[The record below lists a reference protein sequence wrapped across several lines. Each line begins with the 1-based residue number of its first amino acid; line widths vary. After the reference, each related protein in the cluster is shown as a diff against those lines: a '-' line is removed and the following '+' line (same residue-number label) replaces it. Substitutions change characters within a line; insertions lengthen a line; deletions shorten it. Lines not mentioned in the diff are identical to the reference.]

1 MVAVESYSTVVVQQN
16 NRCQMSEYLQ
26 WFCAVSIFVLC
37 AGWLVFVA
45 WMRFDFTRRMV
56 AERAMQRTE
65 REHVR
70 RELGAT
76 APDSTHEIPDWL
88 EAENEMIDSEIK
100 RIRRQTRPVG
110 WGQ

>member
-1 MVAVESYSTVVVQQN
+1 MVA
-16 NRCQMSEYLQ
+16 
-26 WFCAVSIFVLC
+26 
-37 AGWLVFVA
+37 
-45 WMRFDFTRRMV
+45 
-56 AERAMQRTE
+56 E

-76 APDSTHEIPDWL
+76 APDSTREIPDWL